1 MEQLI
6 KISDYNGKKAV
17 SARLLHAFLMV
28 ETRFGDWIPR
38 MFQYGFTENIDY
50 SKMSID
56 NDLFSFD
63 FALTLECAKEISMLQ
78 RTEQG
83 KRARLYFIECEKE
96 LMKPRELTRK
106 QLALMVIE
114 SENALELS
122 EAKNKEL
129 APKAEVYDQISNC
142 TNLKSIGTVAKEL
155 GTGVKRLF
163 HFMRSAKIIMPSPST
178 IPYQQYL
185 DSGYFKVRTV
195 PIKQLGK
202 NQATSYFTAKGEIW
216 IAEKY
221 KKRNPIINV
230 IPEIINQ
237 NN

>member
-1 MEQLI
+1 
-6 KISDYNGKKAV
+6 
-17 SARLLHAFLMV
+17 
-28 ETRFGDWIPR
+28 
-38 MFQYGFTENIDY
+38 
-50 SKMSID
+50 
-56 NDLFSFD
+56 
-63 FALTLECAKEISMLQ
+63 
-78 RTEQG
+78 
-83 KRARLYFIECEKE
+83 
-96 LMKPRELTRK
+96 
-106 QLALMVIE
+106 
-114 SENALELS
+114 
-122 EAKNKEL
+122 
-129 APKAEVYDQISNC
+129 
-142 TNLKSIGTVAKEL
+142 
-155 GTGVKRLF
+155 
-163 HFMRSAKIIMPSPST
+163 MPSPST